1 MKKISGI
8 LIALL
13 LVIVSLFGVV
23 GCGVG
28 SQSGLPSN
36 TDEKGGELLQT
47 DLQKSAVFFDK
58 AEKWATEEFLVE
70 NETHFFGIHDGLPDY
85 LCFSIETN
93 NEFTYAFDS
102 FPQEIDFSQYFIIVY
117 FFTDIYYGFDCKLQ
131 TITKNK
137 GEVSI
142 EVLHEM
148 AGKEPGKDPPPS
160 TSFPTQRCLVVKMP
174 NCEYT
179 SVKVEMLYP

>member
-13 LVIVSLFGVV
+13 LAVISMFGIV

-28 SQSGLPSN
+28 SQSQLEDIN
-36 TDEKGGELLQT
+36 DKLVEEKI
-47 DLQKSAVFFDK
+47 QKSAVFFDK
-58 AEKWATEEFLVE
+58 AEKWATEEFLAN
-70 NETHFFGIHDGLPDY
+70 NETHFFGSSDGLPDY
-85 LCFSIETN
+85 LCFSIETD
-93 NEFTYAFDS
+93 EAFAHAFDE
-102 FPQEIDFSQYFIIVY
+102 FPQEIDFSQSFIVVY
-117 FFTDIYYGFDCKLQ
+117 LFTDIYYGFECKLQ

-148 AGKEPGKDPPPS
+148 AEKEPGKDPPPS

-174 NCEYT
+174 NCKYT
-179 SVKVEMLYP
+179 SLKVEIVYP